1 MNNCLK
7 NIFQLKNELS
17 EEMKEKGKSVST
29 SQNEGFVETDISS
42 RPKKLPLSQ
51 NCPNDF

>member
-17 EEMKEKGKSVST
+17 DKIKEKGKSVST
-29 SQNEGFVETDISS
+29 SQNEGFVETDVSS
-42 RPKKLPLSQ
+42 RPKKLPLSD
-51 NCPNDF
+51 NYTNDF